1 MPTASDRSDR
11 SGTVAAESLR
21 CKAKRCK
28 GLPLIVAIV
37 AAFPPLPASAQLNI
51 CFRYSGNSSYLTT
64 TGLLELLP
72 RYATIGFVCAFAPA
86 AMATIAT
93 IAAKCLWLLGF
104 SSYESWLRSA
114 FSAATIRYDRLK
126 IKQSCGCYL
135 HPLRPN
141 AKQAI
146 RRSAAGKPSLCAGMQ
161 FRPVGQPSPFIATA
175 DQSTNSPSV
184 RNACVVT

>member
-1 MPTASDRSDR
+1 MPMASDRSDR

-51 CFRYSGNSSYLTT
+51 CFRYSGNSSYLATIVLF
-64 TGLLELLP
+64 LLSD
-72 RYATIGFVCAFAPA
+72 RYATIGFVCAFATA

-104 SSYESWLRSA
+104 AGYESWLRSA
-114 FSAATIRYDRLK
+114 FPAATVRYDRLIFK
-126 IKQSCGCYL
+126 RFRRFTCIHYARTPNKQYGG
-135 HPLRPN
+135 RW
-141 AKQAI
+141 QASPACA
-146 RRSAAGKPSLCAGMQ
+146 RVCSSAPWASLAH
-161 FRPVGQPSPFIATA
+161 S
-175 DQSTNSPSV
+175 
-184 RNACVVT
+184 

>member
-1 MPTASDRSDR
+1 MPRASDRSDR

-64 TGLLELLP
+64 IVLFLLSD

-86 AMATIAT
+86 AIATIAT

-104 SSYESWLRSA
+104 AGCESWLRSA
-114 FSAATIRYDRLK
+114 FSVATIRYDRLK
-126 IKQSCGCYL
+126 IKQFRRCYL
-135 HPLRPN
+135 HPFRPN
-141 AKQAI
+141 AKQGI
-146 RRSAAGKPSLCAGMQ
+146 RRSARLQA
-161 FRPVGQPSPFIATA
+161 R
-175 DQSTNSPSV
+175 
-184 RNACVVT
+184 